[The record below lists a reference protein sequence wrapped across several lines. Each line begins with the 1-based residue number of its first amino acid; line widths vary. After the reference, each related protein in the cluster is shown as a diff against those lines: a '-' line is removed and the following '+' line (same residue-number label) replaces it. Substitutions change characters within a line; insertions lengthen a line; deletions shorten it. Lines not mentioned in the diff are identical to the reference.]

1 MALIST
7 MKSQL
12 LSVALI
18 IEHSFIFWQLDCIG
32 KMSQKRNH
40 YWQQIQLNTQW
51 IHLEK
56 NASSVNLVSD
66 IFQHRKYSVVK
77 NGSKKAVWSI
87 SRYVC
92 VELPSFLYGFI
103 GGKAKLTKPSG
114 ICFVPF
120 FQSCATNSQICN
132 LKKKSRFFLLYA
144 LLCFHFVISVCQK
157 NFKSALK

>member
-120 FQSCATNSQICN
+120 FFRAALQLTHKYATW
-132 LKKKSRFFLLYA
+132 KKSPAFFCSMF
-144 LLCFHFVISVCQK
+144 CFVFT
-157 NFKSALK
+157 L

>member
-120 FQSCATNSQICN
+120 FQSCAQLTH
-132 LKKKSRFFLLYA
+132 KYATWKKSPAFFCSMF
-144 LLCFHFVISVCQK
+144 CFVFT
-157 NFKSALK
+157 L